1 MNPDTIQFQCGFCR
15 TTLTVP
21 AQMAGVSG
29 PCPSC
34 GQTVTSPS
42 AAPAP
47 VPQWTPPA
55 AAAPQPSWPPAPLS
69 PMQGEPQAP
78 GMGMPTSQ
86 GNTGLPPRR
95 APGQPP
101 SHDLDQRLRQSDALG
116 RRAGRASRH
125 ALGRYPCRTARRR
138 NTQSV
143 PPHSRIPS
151 STKHDTAEQCRRRH
165 DGNALIPACGIPA
178 WERSFRGAF
187 ATNDAAAPGQRRYVL
202 EPGGR
207 HAL

>member
-1 MNPDTIQFQCGFCR
+1 MRFLPHHSDCACPNGGCFGALSQLWSDCHFSLRRTSSGAAMDAPGRSRASAVLATCTSLPD
-15 TTLTVP
+15 
-21 AQMAGVSG
+21 AGRAA
-29 PCPSC
+29 
-34 GQTVTSPS
+34 SPRHGY
-42 AAPAP
+42 AHLAGKHRPAP
-47 VPQWTPPA
+47 QTRTWA
-55 AAAPQPSWPPAPLS
+55 A
-69 PMQGEPQAP
+69 
-78 GMGMPTSQ
+78 
-86 GNTGLPPRR
+86 
-95 APGQPP
+95 P

-125 ALGRYPCRTARRR
+125 ALGRFPCRTARRR

-165 DGNALIPACGIPA
+165 DGNALIPACGLPA